1 MRSARPI
8 FRGSFVARLVIAE
21 SFFLFAMAGPVL
33 SENKAAQDRVTTSS
47 AGARS
52 RLTSKVSGSIPA
64 RDGQSLHLATNLGNI
79 VIHSQDAEE
88 VNYQVDL
95 ETSAT
100 QKDPRELLKDFSV
113 LARKTPEGV
122 SLKGQAGR
130 ESAGRLWVTFRID
143 VPRNYSLDI
152 STGGGSIETGNIN
165 GRVGLSTLGGS
176 ITTGNIA
183 GSARLETDGGHITA
197 KDVSGNLVANT
208 GGGHITAGSI
218 GGNATLNTSGGHIRV
233 ASVGGIAHL
242 TTGGG
247 NVSLG
252 HSGPEL
258 IAETAGGQIEVG
270 EAAGL
275 VRAKTGG
282 GGIHVVRASG
292 PADLQ
297 TVGGSIYLTQ
307 VDSAVTA
314 STAAGGITAWFAA
327 DPPKHSG
334 NCDLQSNDGDIV
346 VYLPQDL
353 PVTIDAQIR
362 MADEHRVI
370 LDPAFPLHV
379 SYADSASGSRTVRA
393 VGSLNGGG
401 ELLRLRAIAGNIH
414 LVLGNAGEQRRIYN
428 MQMQDLERQI
438 RSQLHRLE
446 QLQQADGG
454 LFLP

>member
-1 MRSARPI
+1 MK
-8 FRGSFVARLVIAE
+8 VA
-21 SFFLFAMAGPVL
+21 
-33 SENKAAQDRVTTSS
+33 NS
-47 AGARS
+47 AGAGA
-52 RLTSKVSGSIPA
+52 RLTSDVSGSIPA
-64 RDGQSLHLATNLGNI
+64 RAGRSLHLVTNLGNI
-79 VIHSQDAEE
+79 IIHSQDSEK
-88 VNYQVDL
+88 VGYQVHL
-95 ETSAT
+95 EVSAT
-100 QKDPRELLKDFSV
+100 QKNPRELLKDFNVST
-113 LARKTPEGV
+113 RETPEGV
-122 SLKGQAGR
+122 SIRGQARR

-143 VPRNYSLDI
+143 VPRNYSLDV
-152 STGGGSIETGNIN
+152 STGGGSIETDDVN
-165 GRVGLSTLGGS
+165 GRAVLSTSGGS

-183 GSARLETDGGHITA
+183 GSARLETDGGHITV
-197 KDVSGNLVANT
+197 KNVSGDLTANT
-208 GGGHITAGSI
+208 GGGHITAGAIS
-218 GGNATLNTSGGHIRV
+218 GNASLNTSGGHIRV
-233 ASVGGIAHL
+233 ASVGGMAHL

-247 NVSLG
+247 NISLG
-252 HSGPEL
+252 HSGSGL
-258 IAETAGGQIEVG
+258 VAETAGGQIEVG

-314 STAAGGITAWFAA
+314 STAAGGITAWFG
-327 DPPKHSG
+327 DSSKHPG

-346 VYLPQDL
+346 VYLPQNL

-362 MADEHRVI
+362 MADEHRFI
-370 LDPAFPLHV
+370 LDPAFPLQV
-379 SYADSASGSRTVRA
+379 SYADSANGSRTVRA
-393 VGSLNGGG
+393 AGSLNGGG

-414 LVLGNAGEQRRIYN
+414 LILSNASEQQHIYN
-428 MQMQDLERQI
+428 MQMQELERQI